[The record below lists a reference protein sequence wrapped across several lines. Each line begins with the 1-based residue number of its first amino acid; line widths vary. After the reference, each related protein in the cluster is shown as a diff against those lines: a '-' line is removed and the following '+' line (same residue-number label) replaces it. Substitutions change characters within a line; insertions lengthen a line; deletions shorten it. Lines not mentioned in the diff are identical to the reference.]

1 MKKVNNYKYFYFL
14 LRYIYTDKEE
24 QEEYKRALISRITD
38 GRTTSL
44 REIDDREYFTL
55 INQLED
61 IVGIKEKIRKER
73 SATLKLLQKEFNVDT
88 TNWNKVDAICLSKR
102 IAGKPFRFLN
112 IMEHAAVRQKL
123 YSILSKGGFKARKK
137 DILQEL
143 QIVIIRESANKKNN
157 INNQNKYN

>member
-1 MKKVNNYKYFYFL
+1 MKNQSHCRDCEDEDEYSIAIKRNQVTMAVIRFRENQRMKKINNYKYFYFL

-61 IVGIKEKIRKER
+61 IVGIKDKIRKER

-88 TNWNKVDAICLSKR
+88 TNWNKVDAICL
-102 IAGKPFRFLN
+102 F
-112 IMEHAAVRQKL
+112 E
-123 YSILSKGGFKARKK
+123 K
-137 DILQEL
+137 DC
-143 QIVIIRESANKKNN
+143 RESPSGF
-157 INNQNKYN
+157 

>member
-1 MKKVNNYKYFYFL
+1 MKKINNYKYFYFL
-14 LRYIYTDKEE
+14 LRYIYT
-24 QEEYKRALISRITD
+24 
-38 GRTTSL
+38 
-44 REIDDREYFTL
+44 
-55 INQLED
+55 
-61 IVGIKEKIRKER
+61 IVGIKDKIRKER

-102 IAGKPFRFLN
+102 IAGKPFRYLN

-143 QIVIIRESANKKNN
+143 QIVIIRENANKKNN
-157 INNQNKYN
+157 INNQTKYN

>member
-61 IVGIKEKIRKER
+61 IVGIKDKIRKER

-102 IAGKPFRFLN
+102 IA
-112 IMEHAAVRQKL
+112 
-123 YSILSKGGFKARKK
+123 
-137 DILQEL
+137 
-143 QIVIIRESANKKNN
+143 ESPSDF
-157 INNQNKYN
+157 

>member
-1 MKKVNNYKYFYFL
+1 MEKVNNYKYFYFL

-24 QEEYKRALISRITD
+24 QEEYKRAIVSRITD
-38 GRTTSL
+38 GRTDSL
-44 REIDDREYFTL
+44 REIDEREYFTL
-55 INQLED
+55 INQLEE
-61 IVGIKEKIRKER
+61 IAGIKEEIRKER

-88 TNWNKVDAICLSKR
+88 TNWRKVDAICLSKR

-112 IMEHAAVRQKL
+112 VMEHGDVRRKL

-137 DILQEL
+137 DILREL
-143 QIVIIRESANKKNN
+143 QIVFIRDNANKKNN